1 MFSIITAILQC
12 FPSPS
17 LPEEEEEKKD
27 TALDA
32 LDRVNQLPGE
42 LQKIIF
48 GMCQQKSDEKEQEP
62 RHVIVR
68 TFDGGKFNIPFSK
81 FGKDGNPLEGIDV
94 SPEDVRSLT
103 FSKDIDCL
111 SGDNYWREGFKNLTS
126 VDFERGSELHTIGNY
141 CFSGC
146 FNLSTIVFPEKLVTI
161 GDYAIE
167 ATSVSQIDLPSSVKN
182 IGDSAF
188 WIDTLRKV
196 MAPKGIPRFYVG
208 KGVNVKRY

>member
-1 MFSIITAILQC
+1 MFSIITAISQC
-12 FPSPS
+12 LPSSPH
-17 LPEEEEEKKD
+17 PKE
-27 TALDA
+27 
-32 LDRVNQLPGE
+32 
-42 LQKIIF
+42 
-48 GMCQQKSDEKEQEP
+48 EQEP

-81 FGKDGNPLEGIDV
+81 FGKDGNPLEGTAV
-94 SPEDVRSLT
+94 SPDDVRSLT
-103 FSKDIDCL
+103 FSKDIDYL
-111 SGDNYWREGFKNLTS
+111 SGDNYWRRGFKNLTS
-126 VDFERGSELHTIGNY
+126 VDFERGSNLHTIGDY

-167 ATSVSQIDLPSSVKN
+167 ATSVSQIVLPSSVKN

-196 MAPKGIPRFYVG
+196 MAPKGIPRFRVG
-208 KGVNVKRY
+208 EGVNVTRY